1 MTGDINQFSNLEKKI
16 GGNVTFGDNGK
27 GNIIGKGTVGN
38 SSFPSLIEDM
48 LLVENLNYNLL
59 SVSQLCDKGFKVVF
73 ETSKCSI
80 IDCFSGKT
88 IFNGNHFENIFTID
102 VSLAENVD
110 KCFVSISKESWLW
123 QCSFLEMSHSWRNCK
138 EYDGRTKR
146 KVPPRNFSIEDI
158 LSQLEAIS
166 QSIPWKAITTLK

>member
-1 MTGDINQFSNLEKKI
+1 MTFQHLPIYHVGAL
-16 GGNVTFGDNGK
+16 K
-27 GNIIGKGTVGN
+27 G
-38 SSFPSLIEDM
+38 SW
-48 LLVENLNYNLL
+48 LVIYVRRYTSQVNTKQNLL
-59 SVSQLCDKGFKVVF
+59 Y
-73 ETSKCSI
+73 
-80 IDCFSGKT
+80 
-88 IFNGNHFENIFTID
+88 
-102 VSLAENVD
+102 
-110 KCFVSISKESWLW
+110 W